1 MFWCMKHKTENIR
14 SWNEHFSVRISSG
27 PICNWRRALKH
38 SYVSG
43 LVIDKALE
51 KEPKASIC
59 FLNFDREN
67 VASQDLK
74 DELRNL
80 TKGFDRLFKRA
91 KVKKNLIGY
100 MVSERLRSL
109 IIQRLRNIILIYIS
123 CWWSRVRILRER
135 QLYRAG
141 RMDGSMATINAV
153 ILYSCCEC

>member
-1 MFWCMKHKTENIR
+1 MYEAQDGEYPKLKRAFFCKNKLC
-14 SWNEHFSVRISSG
+14 

-43 LVIDKALE
+43 LVIDKAFRE
-51 KEPKASIC
+51 RAKGSIC

-91 KVKKNLIGY
+91 KVKKI
-100 MVSERLRSL
+100 
-109 IIQRLRNIILIYIS
+109 
-123 CWWSRVRILRER
+123 
-135 QLYRAG
+135 
-141 RMDGSMATINAV
+141 
-153 ILYSCCEC
+153 